1 MAGWGKN
8 AQPSNTCEV
17 PEMGWKEK
25 GKMEKS
31 QGESTMEEKNSRKR
45 NFQR

>member
-8 AQPSNTCEV
+8 PQPSNTCEV
-17 PEMGWKEK
+17 PEIWKEK

-31 QGESTMEEKNSRKR
+31 QGESTMEEKNSHKR
-45 NFQR
+45 NFQC